1 MNMKKHIT
9 TNTYMTFFI
18 VIMGLFLS
26 YSPVVYA
33 QCSTQAEC
41 QDELERI
48 NNEIQKLEGNIQKED
63 STQRTISGEI
73 NKLTG
78 EINKTETEIKKKDS
92 LITTIRNDI
101 VRKEKSLNALNE
113 RLQREKESLEKI
125 IRKRYELGDATVL
138 EVILSSKDISEFYE
152 DAPRYS
158 SIQKSLSD
166 SFEIID
172 DLKVNIYNEKSS
184 LEKRREQEND
194 VKYSLELQKN
204 EIEVKKE
211 DRDQALAIS
220 ETREASYAELKRI
233 QEEEAQRIRARMISF
248 EGAGIGNR
256 SISFGE
262 AYDYAKFASQ
272 KTGVR
277 TAFIMAIM
285 QQESGFG
292 RNVGGCYL
300 KNGETG
306 EGVYIQ
312 TGNPSVRNMVPGN
325 FENFKRIT
333 SSLGRDWST
342 TPISC
347 VAIVNGKPYGYGG
360 AMGYTQF
367 IPNTWMSVEAR
378 VRSYLGKGTAN
389 PWDPQDAVMAT
400 AVFTQDLGAAAQTY
414 SAELNAACRYY
425 GSCSVYSYGT
435 QVMAKA
441 ANIQIEIDKLER
453 N

>member
-1 MNMKKHIT
+1 MKKIQK
-9 TNTYMTFFI
+9 TYLLLAPLLLIAGFSLT
-18 VIMGLFLS
+18 
-26 YSPVVYA
+26 YPPTVYA
-33 QCSTQAEC
+33 QCSTQEEC
-41 QDELERI
+41 KRELERV
-48 NNEIQKLEGNIQKED
+48 NQEIQKLEGNIQKED
-63 STQRTISGEI
+63 TTQKTISGEI

-78 EINKTETEIKKKDS
+78 EINKTATEIKKKDS

-113 RLQREKESLEKI
+113 RLAREKKSLEKI
-125 IRKRYELGDATVL
+125 LRKRYELEDATVL
-138 EVILSSKDISEFYE
+138 EYILSSENISDFYE
-152 DAPRYS
+152 DAPRFS
-158 SIQKSLSD
+158 SIQSSLSD

-172 DLKVNIYNEKSS
+172 DLKVSIYNEKSF
-184 LEKRREQEND
+184 LEKKLEQEND
-194 VKYSLELQKN
+194 VKYSLELEKN
-204 EIEVKKE
+204 KIEVQKK
-211 DRDQALAIS
+211 DRDQALSIS

-233 QEEEAQRIRARMISF
+233 QEEEAQRIRAKMISF
-248 EGAGIGNR
+248 EGAGINSR

-292 RNVGGCYL
+292 RNVGGCNL
-300 KNGETG
+300 KDPLTG
-306 EGVYIQ
+306 DGIYIQ

-325 FENFKRIT
+325 FENFKSIT
-333 SSLGRDWST
+333 AALGRDWST

-347 VAIVNGKPYGYGG
+347 AAIINGQPYGYGG

-367 IPNTWMSVEAR
+367 IPNTWMSVESR
-378 VRSYLGKGTAN
+378 VRSYLGKGVAN
-389 PWDPQDAVMAT
+389 PWNPQDAVMAT
-400 AVFTQDLGAAAQTY
+400 AIFTQDLGAAAQTY

-435 QVMAKA
+435 NVMAKA